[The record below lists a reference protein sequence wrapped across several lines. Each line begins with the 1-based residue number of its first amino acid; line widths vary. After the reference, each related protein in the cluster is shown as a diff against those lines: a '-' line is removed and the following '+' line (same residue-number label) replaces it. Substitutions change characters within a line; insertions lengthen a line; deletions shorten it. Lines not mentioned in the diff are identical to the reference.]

1 MLPLPV
7 LDQVERLQSS
17 DDVVLR
23 DGGHG
28 AQVFDA
34 QRPPELYN
42 YPIIQLSRD
51 NPINNAMDIQGK
63 AFKQLK
69 SVLASVTIRCPS
81 KRASLEQFGHKMAAI
96 ATPRLPGGPSGFWSR
111 NTVC

>member
-1 MLPLPV
+1 MTCCPFQYLTRLSDCRVVMMSFCVMEVMALRSLMLSVPL
-7 LDQVERLQSS
+7 
-17 DDVVLR
+17 
-23 DGGHG
+23 
-28 AQVFDA
+28 
-34 QRPPELYN
+34 N
-42 YPIIQLSRD
+42 YTIIQLSRD

-96 ATPRLPGGPSGFWSR
+96 ATPRLPGGPSGLRSR